1 MARRAKA
8 QPQRTPTEHL
18 TALLAQHIPAFVVQ
32 RLRPMKDALRN
43 NMQGLDAEQQ
53 EALRHALQ
61 ELRLEH
67 HAAFQEWGEQFITL
81 LSQSPPD
88 LLPQR
93 FNSLPDPPEE
103 PRGVWE
109 RLFKQAHQP
118 DMLGVAASLLLY
130 DLGCARAV
138 RQWKQQRSVRP

>member
-1 MARRAKA
+1 MARRSKSH
-8 QPQRTPTEHL
+8 PQRTPTEQL
-18 TALLAQHIPAFVVQ
+18 TALLAHHIPAFVVQ

-53 EALRHALQ
+53 QTLRLALQ
-61 ELRLEH
+61 KLRLEH
-67 HAAFQEWGEQFITL
+67 QAAFQEWGEQFIML

-88 LLPQR
+88 LIPQR
-93 FNSLPDPPEE
+93 LNTLPDPPEE

-109 RLFKQAHQP
+109 HLFKQAQQP

-138 RQWKQQRSVRP
+138 RQWKQHWYK